1 MNERNRHVLDFEKP
15 LIEIEEKIEN
25 LERYSETEKIGL
37 QDEIARLRAEADR
50 VRKEIFFRLT
60 PWQRIQLARHPDRP
74 YFLDYVSRITR
85 EFIELHGDRLGGDDQ
100 AIVAGVARIDAARMI
115 LIGQQKGRD
124 TKENLRRNFGSP
136 HPEGYRKAARLMKL
150 ADKFRIPLVCLIDTP
165 GAYPG
170 VGAEERG
177 QAHAIAENIRLMMEL
192 RIPIITVIIGEGGSG
207 GALGIGVGDLV
218 YVMENAYYSV
228 ISPEGCAAILWKS
241 KENAPEAAAAL
252 KLTPRDLLELK
263 LVDGIIPEPLTGAHR
278 DWDRA
283 AAIVKETVING
294 LKELEGLPSKI
305 VIHRRQEK
313 YRRMGIYGQIGA

>member
-1 MNERNRHVLDFEKP
+1 MNDRNRHVLDFEKP
-15 LIEIEEKIEN
+15 LIEIEEKIQN

-37 QDEIARLRAEADR
+37 QGEIARLRAEADR
-50 VRKEIFFRLT
+50 VQKEIFFRLT

-241 KENAPEAAAAL
+241 KEKAPEAAAAL

-283 AAIVKETVING
+283 AAVVKETVING

>member
-1 MNERNRHVLDFEKP
+1 MNDRNRHVLEFEKP
-15 LIEIEEKIEN
+15 LIEIEEKIQN

-37 QDEIARLRAEADR
+37 QGEIARLRTEADR
-50 VRKEIFFRLT
+50 VQKEIFFRLT

-150 ADKFRIPLVCLIDTP
+150 ADKFRLPLVCLIDTP

-170 VGAEERG
+170 VEAEERG

-241 KENAPEAAAAL
+241 KEKAPEAAAAL

-283 AAIVKETVING
+283 AAVVKETVING